1 MNYPVAYN
9 QAQSI
14 VIGNAV
20 VNMVDGMYS
29 LNDLHK
35 ASGGDEKHRP
45 TFFLR
50 NEQAQALIAE
60 IQSENHDVQIC
71 TSKNY
76 VPQIRASKNDA
87 VKTIQGKGKNQGTYV
102 CRELVYA
109 YAMWISAKFSLLVI
123 RAFDAMQNHFKDG
136 DVISKISHLEH
147 EINQLKGAFKA
158 VKHGYIDDN
167 SENYPLE
174 SRVLDI
180 IKPNGDRGMTF
191 GVICNRLRN
200 LPKGQVF
207 KVLENLKLKGFI
219 DTEQYKHAV
228 THKTVL
234 RYFAI

>member
-35 ASGGDEKHRP
+35 ASGGDQKHK
-45 TFFLR
+45 TSNFLR
-50 NEQAQALIAE
+50 LEQTVDLIKEIEQGSDLSLDTQAVVTK
-60 IQSENHDVQIC
+60 H
-71 TSKNY
+71 
-76 VPQIRASKNDA
+76 
-87 VKTIQGKGKNQGTYV
+87 GGKNNGTYV

-136 DVISKISHLEH
+136 DVIRKISHLEH

-200 LPKGQVF
+200 LPKAQVF
-207 KVLENLKLKGFI
+207 KVLENLKFKGFV
-219 DTEQYKHAV
+219 DVEQYKHAV

>member
-35 ASGGDEKHRP
+35 AAGGENKDRP
-45 TFFLR
+45 KYFLENQKTQELILELEGGIPPSKDLSCADLHTL
-50 NEQAQALIAE
+50 NEPI
-60 IQSENHDVQIC
+60 
-71 TSKNY
+71 
-76 VPQIRASKNDA
+76 
-87 VKTIQGKGKNQGTYV
+87 KTIQGKGKEQGTYV

-136 DVISKISHLEH
+136 DVIRKISHLEH

-158 VKHGYIDDN
+158 VKHGYIDDS
-167 SENYPLE
+167 SENYHLE

-180 IKPNGDRGMTF
+180 IKPNGARGMTF

-200 LPKGQVF
+200 LPRAQVF
-207 KVLENLKLKGFI
+207 KVLENLKFKGFV
-219 DTEQYKHAV
+219 DVEQYKHAV

>member
-35 ASGGDEKHRP
+35 AAGGENKDRP
-45 TFFLR
+45 KYFLENQKTQELILELEGGIPPSKDLSCADLHTL
-50 NEQAQALIAE
+50 NEPI
-60 IQSENHDVQIC
+60 
-71 TSKNY
+71 
-76 VPQIRASKNDA
+76 
-87 VKTIQGKGKNQGTYV
+87 KTIQGKGKEQGTYV

-136 DVISKISHLEH
+136 DVIRKISHLEH

-200 LPKGQVF
+200 LPKAQVF
-207 KVLENLKLKGFI
+207 KVLENLKFKGFV
-219 DTEQYKHAV
+219 DVEQYKHAV